1 MCPNWPTCEY
11 SHHTQL
17 LSLSGGLK
25 LRNLLLATMELR
37 SMLVEKENI
46 DDPEQP
52 TPNPP
57 ATMERLHFE
66 MQSLKSGVPRRATT
80 RQNIVDHSDVNG

>member
-1 MCPNWPTCEY
+1 
-11 SHHTQL
+11 
-17 LSLSGGLK
+17 
-25 LRNLLLATMELR
+25 
-37 SMLVEKENI
+37 MLVEKENI

-66 MQSLKSGVPRRATT
+66 MQSLKSGVRRRATT